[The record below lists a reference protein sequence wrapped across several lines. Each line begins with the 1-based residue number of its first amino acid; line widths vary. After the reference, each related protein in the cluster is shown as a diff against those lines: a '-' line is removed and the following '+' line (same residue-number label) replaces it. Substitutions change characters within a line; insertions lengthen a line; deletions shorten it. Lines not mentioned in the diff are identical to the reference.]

1 MRTCGCAGESRF
13 ARSHIDK
20 DTMIIHTSSS
30 DDNSALATVATAHQV
45 DCLLAF
51 RAHNGGIR
59 VYTNMII
66 HTFSSYDT
74 FRARNRGNC
83 TPSGSLACFI
93 YIYRHLPCEMDGG
106 YYLVVHPRSELLRWR
121 AFLGFLLTEPYI
133 YPDPF
138 ARIPFND
145 RDI

>member
-1 MRTCGCAGESRF
+1 MRVCVFHLRTGNRCIGDIHDGLVVFRTRNGCVRV
-13 ARSHIDK
+13 

-66 HTFSSYDT
+66 HTSSSYDT
-74 FRARNRGNC
+74 FRARNHGNC

-93 YIYRHLPCEMDGG
+93 YIYTDICPAKWM
-106 YYLVVHPRSELLRWR
+106 VVTLL
-121 AFLGFLLTEPYI
+121 
-133 YPDPF
+133 
-138 ARIPFND
+138 
-145 RDI
+145 